1 MERDFAGGKNSAQEH
16 HSSNDLAFDET
27 SLSEVMVAMTVQLTA
42 ELLLVSVTSALTT
55 WVGVII
61 ISHDHNVAQL
71 IVDVS
76 VSVIDNQQWKCC
88 CHSGLHHQ

>member
-1 MERDFAGGKNSAQEH
+1 MEERIQLKNITHQ
-16 HSSNDLAFDET
+16 
-27 SLSEVMVAMTVQLTA
+27 SEVMVAMTVQLTA

-61 ISHDHNVAQL
+61 ISHDHNVAQV

-88 CHSGLHHQ
+88 CHPGLHHQ

>member
-1 MERDFAGGKNSAQEH
+1 MERDFIGGKNLAQEH
-16 HSSNDLAFDET
+16 HSSNDLAFDKT
-27 SLSEVMVAMTVQLTA
+27 ALSEVMVAMTVQLTA

-76 VSVIDNQQWKCC
+76 VSAIDNQQWKCC